1 MSVRPFLWLSGSAQG
16 SRTGGRV
23 RYHGRTTTRGFKSN
37 REVRAA
43 FVTTRANGSF
53 FYGFFK
59 DYKPEVRS
67 HNSFESRLCGMLI
80 KEPTRYS

>member
-23 RYHGRTTTRGFKSN
+23 RYHSRTTTRGFKRN
-37 REVRAA
+37 REVSAA

-53 FYGFFK
+53 FYVFLRTINL
-59 DYKPEVRS
+59 RS
-67 HNSFESRLCGMLI
+67 GLTILSSLDSVGC
-80 KEPTRYS
+80 